1 MATDSDTARSQYE
14 NYRWCYDNGHVQ
26 WLKKAEASFNLWCGN
41 HWDPGVKARVEAEGR
56 PALTF
61 NIPESLI
68 RAMKGVQRALRHDVR
83 FAPVADAEQED
94 VKVQDALWL
103 HTQHMNDLDSLES
116 DVYEKGLIMGRAYYD
131 ARICYENSLRGS
143 IVIRTRR
150 SQDVVLDPGAD
161 EYDPEHWPQITTRRY
176 WSYTDIETTFGKEA
190 AEELGMRDMPG
201 WVDYEDVF
209 MAQQMGRL
217 AYYQG
222 VVPTNSKAVRGY
234 LVLDRQYYV
243 FKMKDVFVDLQTG
256 DISEI
261 PENWDRNRVSRVLEL
276 TPGLGTMRH
285 NMKTVRWDVTC
296 ENTTLHSKD
305 SPYKRFTI
313 VPFFP
318 SFIDGVTMG
327 ACESWIDSAN
337 LFNKMTSQE
346 LHIIN
351 TTANSGYKVK
361 RGSLRNMTI
370 KQLEK
375 VGSKSGFVAELD
387 NVADMEKFQPNS
399 TPQGHD
405 RLSFKADQIMRS
417 LSGMPNGAR
426 GYARDDASADKVEQ
440 DSTAKDVNFAGWL
453 GNLHRSKRFLA
464 RHCRDMWAS
473 HYTDTRVIHINR
485 GTSLNPMPEAMTI
498 NEVTPEGRVLNDV
511 SQGQYS
517 TVLVPAPSRTTM
529 SESDFKLMLELR
541 KLGLAIEDSLLIEL
555 SPASNKAQ
563 IIAAM
568 SGGPSSVQ
576 RDAEAQRLAAEQQA
590 VEQQKD
596 IATAK
601 KEEAAAML
609 NEARAEKAAVEAQID
624 PDAAYERVEQTRIA
638 SEQEMH
644 DDKMDKEQQRIDL
657 EREQAN
663 RQLALDKEKLSVDRE
678 KNKAQASRPAMP
690 RRSKS

>member
-1 MATDSDTARSQYE
+1 MATDSDTARVQYE
-14 NYRWCYDNGHVQ
+14 NYRYCYDNGHVQ
-26 WLKKAEASFNLWCGN
+26 WLKKAEAGFRLWSGD
-41 HWDPGVKARVEAEGR
+41 HWDPVVKARVEAEGR

-68 RAMKGVQRALRHDVR
+68 RAMKGVQRALRQDVR
-83 FAPVADAEQED
+83 FAPVADAGMG
-94 VKVQDALWL
+94 DAKLHDGIWL

-116 DVYEKGLIMGRAYYD
+116 DLYEKGLIMGRAYYD
-131 ARICYENSLRGS
+131 ARLCYEESLRGH
-143 IVIRTRR
+143 IIIRGRR

-161 EYDPEHWPQITTRRY
+161 AYDPEEWPQVITRRY
-176 WSYTDIETTFGKEA
+176 WSYTDLETYFGKDAA
-190 AEELGMRDMPG
+190 AEVGQREMPA
-201 WVDYEDVF
+201 WMDYEDQF

-222 VVPTNSKAVRGY
+222 MVPTDSRGVRSH

-243 FKMKDVFVDLQTG
+243 YKMKEVFVDLKTG
-256 DISEI
+256 DMSEI
-261 PENWDRNRVSRVLEL
+261 PENWDRNRIANVLANVS
-276 TPGLGTMRH
+276 GLGTMKH

-296 ENTTLHSKD
+296 EQTTLHSKD

-318 SFIDGVTMG
+318 SFVDGVTMG
-327 ACESWIDSAN
+327 ACESWVDSAN

-370 KQLEK
+370 KQLER

-387 NVADMEKFQPNS
+387 NVADLEKFTPNQ

-405 RLSFKADQIMRS
+405 RLSFKADQIMRN
-417 LSGMPNGAR
+417 LSGMPEGAR
-426 GYARDDASADKVEQ
+426 GYARDDASGDKVEQ
-440 DSTAKDVNFAGWL
+440 DNSAKDINFAGWL
-453 GNLHRSKRFLA
+453 GNLHRSKRMLA

-473 HYTDTRVIHINR
+473 NYTDTRVMYINR
-485 GTSLNPMPEAMTI
+485 GTVMNPMAETLTI
-498 NEVTPEGRVLNDV
+498 NQVGEDGSIINDV

-529 SESDFKLMLELR
+529 SEADFKLMLELR
-541 KLGLAIEDSLLIEL
+541 KLGIAIPDSLLLEL

-563 IIAAM
+563 IIAM
-568 SGGPSSVQ
+568 VSGGPDSTA
-576 RDAEAQRLAAEQQA
+576 REAEAQRLAAEKAA

-601 KEEAAAML
+601 KEEGAAML
-609 NEARAEKAAVEAQID
+609 NQARAEKAAVEAQID
-624 PDAAYERVEQTRIA
+624 PDAAYERVENRRIA
-638 SEQEMH
+638 NEQAMH
-644 DDKMDKEQQRIDL
+644 DDKMDMEQQHIDL
-657 EREQAN
+657 EREQGN
-663 RQLALDKEKLSVDRE
+663 REFALDKEKIQVDAE
-678 KNKAQASRPAMP
+678 AKKAQASRPAMP